1 MCRSEHQPY
10 SVLQHSSHQIFKPE
24 TTMPLFLCRD
34 SKQGLVGETATVQQ
48 FSSSAG
54 MAAAEMAR
62 QKLSSSL
69 QSVNIVWTLSD
80 LSGARTSWNSWRGGG
95 GMLLKASSCPT
106 TSFFYT
112 PPSPRPLSWPWKS
125 AAVQI
130 DGLFSWSL
138 TGQKGEEKA
147 PNLGRGARL
156 PLVI

>member
-1 MCRSEHQPY
+1 MQIRTSTIFRLTTFLT
-10 SVLQHSSHQIFKPE
+10 SNLQ
-24 TTMPLFLCRD
+24 TRNNN
-34 SKQGLVGETATVQQ
+34 ATFPRQRQQ
-48 FSSSAG
+48 AKAWWRKGNNLAASSSAG

-62 QKLSSSL
+62 QNLSSSL

-106 TSFFYT
+106 TSFFFTT
-112 PPSPRPLSWPWKS
+112 PPRPLSWPWKS

-147 PNLGRGARL
+147 PNLGRGAQL
-156 PLVI
+156 LLVI